1 MSYVHGTV
9 NDVSETFYQNEKRR
23 NYTTPKSFLE
33 LIALY
38 SKLLTAKTEE
48 SKQRISRLENG
59 LTKLSE
65 CAKQVDLLKAQ
76 LAEQEVHL
84 KSKNEAADKLIVVV
98 SAENETVQREKNLAA
113 LEEVKVRRI
122 EEEVSIN
129 AKLCEEDLRLAE
141 PALIA
146 AQQALNT
153 LNKNNLTELRSF
165 GAPPE
170 AVVNVCAAVIILF
183 CGGKVPKDRSWR
195 AAKYMMGKVDSFL
208 NDLVTYDKEHIHP
221 KIVEALQPYLEDPEF
236 DPEKIMGKSAA
247 AAGLCAWVINI
258 HKFYEVYQ
266 IVEPKQRALQEAKDD
281 LQAAQDKLEFLNRK
295 IVELEKRLHVIKSE
309 FEGAIAEKQMC
320 QREADKTA
328 FTIDLAN
335 RLISG
340 LASENVRWRE
350 SISQSRVM
358 IDHLPGDALLIAC
371 FICYVGPFTKKYR
384 SDLLDRL
391 WIPTFTNITV
401 SVSNK
406 RVHPTGAR
414 R

>member
-1 MSYVHGTV
+1 MHGTV
-9 NDVSETFYQNEKRR
+9 NQVSESYFQNEKRR

-38 SKLLTAKTEE
+38 SKLLTAKTNENR
-48 SKQRISRLENG
+48 QRIYRLENG

-65 CAKQVDLLKAQ
+65 CAKQVDLLKLQ
-76 LAEQEVHL
+76 LADQEVHL
-84 KSKNEAADKLIVVV
+84 KVKNDAADKLIVVV
-98 SAENETVQREKNLAA
+98 SEENETVQREKNLAA

-129 AKLCEEDLRLAE
+129 AQLCEEDLRMAE

-146 AQQALNT
+146 AQEALNT

-165 GAPPE
+165 GSPPE

-183 CGGKVPKDRSWR
+183 SNGKIPKDRSWR
-195 AAKYMMGKVDSFL
+195 AAKFMMGKVDSFL
-208 NDLVTYDKEHIHP
+208 SDLLNYDKEHIHP
-221 KIVEALQPYLEDPEF
+221 KIIEALQPYLEDPEF

-258 HKFYEVYQ
+258 NKFYEVYQ

-281 LQAAQDKLEFLNRK
+281 LQAARDKLEFLNRK
-295 IVELEKRLHVIKSE
+295 IEALEKRLNVIKME

-350 SISQSRVM
+350 SISKSRIM
-358 IDHLPGDALLIAC
+358 IDNLPGDALLIAC

-384 SDLLDRL
+384 LDLLNRL

-401 SVSNK
+401 CSPSSQVE
-406 RVHPTGAR
+406 
-414 R
+414 